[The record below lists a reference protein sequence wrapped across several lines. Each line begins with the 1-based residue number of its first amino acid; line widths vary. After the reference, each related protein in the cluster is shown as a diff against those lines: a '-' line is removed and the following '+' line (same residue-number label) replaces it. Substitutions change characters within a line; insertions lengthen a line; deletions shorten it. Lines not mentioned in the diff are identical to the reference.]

1 MPQLWIVG
9 GPNGAGKT
17 TLADYWLDRTIP
29 VISPDS
35 IAVKSGLSPIQAGR
49 ATIQKQELL
58 LAERKSFAI
67 DTTLS
72 GNRELDLMSRARRL
86 GYKTNLIF
94 IGIQNVSVC
103 KGRIKERM
111 AKGGHAVPDEDVDR
125 RYARSMANLPEA
137 IERADRAFILD
148 NSGEY
153 RRLLFMI
160 ENGRV
165 RNLSGR
171 LPAWALTT
179 IPERYLKRQRGPE
192 L

>member
-1 MPQLWIVG
+1 
-9 GPNGAGKT
+9 
-17 TLADYWLDRTIP
+17 
-29 VISPDS
+29 
-35 IAVKSGLSPIQAGR
+35 
-49 ATIQKQELL
+49 
-58 LAERKSFAI
+58 
-67 DTTLS
+67 
-72 GNRELDLMSRARRL
+72 
-86 GYKTNLIF
+86 
-94 IGIQNVSVC
+94 
-103 KGRIKERM
+103 
-111 AKGGHAVPDEDVDR
+111 DEDVDR